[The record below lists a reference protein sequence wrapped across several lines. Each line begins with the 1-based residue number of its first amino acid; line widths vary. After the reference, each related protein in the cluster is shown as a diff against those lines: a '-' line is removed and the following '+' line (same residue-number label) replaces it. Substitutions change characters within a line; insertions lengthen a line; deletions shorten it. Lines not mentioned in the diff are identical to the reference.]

1 MTTAEPSA
9 PLRTGWEEG
18 TPSTDTL
25 SLAALRAMADRTT
38 DWAQAAGGRV
48 RRDPGMV
55 LADALSPCLF
65 LNVATVSA
73 VVDPATARAVA
84 NFFPAGRPFLLVTP
98 HLTADLRPAGL
109 TPVGH
114 PPFMVRAAGG
124 TAPEPPGSVTITVA
138 EVRDAA
144 GLDIWD
150 RVLAEGFPAPHSP
163 APPALLG
170 GPARF
175 WLAWADGEPV
185 GTALSYVAHG
195 VVDVEAVATLPGHR
209 RRGVGAALTWAATLA
224 DPDLPA
230 VLIASDDGAG
240 VYREMGYLPVTRWT
254 LWCRP

>member
-1 MTTAEPSA
+1 
-9 PLRTGWEEG
+9 
-18 TPSTDTL
+18 
-25 SLAALRAMADRTT
+25 
-38 DWAQAAGGRV
+38 
-48 RRDPGMV
+48 
-55 LADALSPCLF
+55 
-65 LNVATVSA
+65 
-73 VVDPATARAVA
+73 
-84 NFFPAGRPFLLVTP
+84 
-98 HLTADLRPAGL
+98 
-109 TPVGH
+109 
-114 PPFMVRAAGG
+114 MVRGAGG
-124 TAPEPPGSVTITVA
+124 TAPEPPPGISLV

-209 RRGVGAALTWAATLA
+209 RRGIGAALTWAATLA

-230 VLIASDDGAG
+230 VLMASDDGVG

>member
-1 MTTAEPSA
+1 MTTTEPSA
-9 PLRTGWEEG
+9 PLRTGWEDD
-18 TPSTDTL
+18 TPSSDSL
-25 SLAALRAMADRTT
+25 ALAALRAMADRTA
-38 DWAQAAGGRV
+38 DWAEAVGGRV
-48 RRDPGMV
+48 RRASGVV

-65 LNVATVSA
+65 LNVATVPA

-84 NFFPAGRPFLLVTP
+84 DFFPAGRPFLLATP
-98 HLTADLRPAGL
+98 HPTADLRPAGL
-109 TPVGH
+109 ALVGH
-114 PPFMVRAAGG
+114 PPFMVRPAGG
-124 TAPEPPGSVTITVA
+124 TPPEPPPGVTVV

-144 GLDIWD
+144 GLDVWD
-150 RVLAEGFPAPHSP
+150 RVLAAGFPAPHSP

-175 WLAWADGEPV
+175 WLARVDGEPV

-195 VVDVEAVATLPGHR
+195 VVDVEAVATLPGYR
-209 RRGVGAALTWAATLA
+209 GRGVGAALTWAATLA

>member
-1 MTTAEPSA
+1 MTTGEPSA
-9 PLRTGWEEG
+9 PLRTGWEDD
-18 TPSTDTL
+18 TPSSDSLTL
-25 SLAALRAMADRTT
+25 ATLRAMADRTT
-38 DWAQAAGGRV
+38 DWAQAVGGRV

-84 NFFPAGRPFLLVTP
+84 DFFPAGRPFLLATP
-98 HLTADLRPAGL
+98 HPTADLRPAGL
-109 TPVGH
+109 VPVGH

-124 TAPEPPGSVTITVA
+124 TAPEPPPGISLV

-150 RVLAEGFPAPHSP
+150 RVLAEGFPTPYSP

-209 RRGVGAALTWAATLA
+209 RRGIGAALTWAATLA

-230 VLIASDDGAG
+230 VLMASDDGVG